1 MSSQKNIFFL
11 MGSLV
16 SITFK
21 FLSLLRSRFQGNNL
35 KIFELL
41 LSLNNPCNTAI
52 YVVFLK
58 NSPSFKYTAENV
70 QQKSLDVIRECS

>member
-35 KIFELL
+35 KMFELL

-58 NSPSFKYTAENV
+58 NSPSFKYTTENAR
-70 QQKSLDVIRECS
+70 QKSLDVIRECS